1 MFTLKTGR
9 LRTFGMRIRR
19 SHNLGMEEARNR
31 ADRIAAD
38 LKQQF
43 SMRSAWRGDALEV
56 SGNGVNGELLVA
68 EDSIELNVRLGFA
81 LKLMEGPI
89 RSAIEA
95 TIDEELA

>member
-1 MFTLKTGR
+1 
-9 LRTFGMRIRR
+9 
-19 SHNLGMEEARNR
+19 MEEARNR

-43 SMRSAWRGDALEV
+43 SMRSKWHGDALKV
-56 SGNGVNGELLVA
+56 SGNGVSGELKVT
-68 EDSIELNVRLGFA
+68 EDSIELDVRLGFA

>member
-1 MFTLKTGR
+1 
-9 LRTFGMRIRR
+9 
-19 SHNLGMEEARNR
+19 MEEARNR

-43 SMRSAWRGDALEV
+43 SMRSTWHGDALKV
-56 SGNGVNGELLVA
+56 SGNGVSGQLMVA
-68 EDSIELNVRLGFA
+68 EDSIELDVRLGFA

-89 RSAIEA
+89 RSAIAA

>member
-1 MFTLKTGR
+1 
-9 LRTFGMRIRR
+9 MRIHRR
-19 SHNLGMEEARNR
+19 HNLGLEEARNR

-38 LKQQF
+38 LQQRF
-43 SMRSAWRGDALEV
+43 SLRSRWNGDALHVQGTGLKGQLHVDEE
-56 SGNGVNGELLVA
+56 N
-68 EDSIELNVRLGFA
+68 IELVVRLGIA

>member
-1 MFTLKTGR
+1 
-9 LRTFGMRIRR
+9 
-19 SHNLGMEEARNR
+19 MEEARNR

-43 SMRSAWRGDALEV
+43 SMRSKWHGDALKV
-56 SGNGVNGELLVA
+56 SGNGVSGELKVA
-68 EDSIELNVRLGFA
+68 EDSIELDVRLGFA

>member
-1 MFTLKTGR
+1 
-9 LRTFGMRIRR
+9 
-19 SHNLGMEEARNR
+19 MEEARNR

-43 SMRSAWRGDALEV
+43 SMRSTWHGDALKV
-56 SGNGVNGELLVA
+56 SGNGVSGQLMVA
-68 EDSIELNVRLGFA
+68 EDSIELDVRLGFA

>member
-1 MFTLKTGR
+1 MD
-9 LRTFGMRIRR
+9 
-19 SHNLGMEEARNR
+19 EARNR

-43 SMRSAWRGDALEV
+43 SLRSIWQGDALKV
-56 SGNGVNGELLVA
+56 SGNGVNGQLLVA
-68 EDSIELNVRLGFA
+68 EDNIELHVRLGFA

-95 TIDEELA
+95 MIDEELA

>member
-1 MFTLKTGR
+1 
-9 LRTFGMRIRR
+9 
-19 SHNLGMEEARNR
+19 MEEARNR

-43 SMRSAWRGDALEV
+43 SMRSVWRGDALEV
-56 SGNGVNGELLVA
+56 SGNGVNGQRKVA
-68 EDSIELNVRLGFA
+68 EDSIELVVRLGFA

>member
-1 MFTLKTGR
+1 
-9 LRTFGMRIRR
+9 
-19 SHNLGMEEARNR
+19 MEEARNR

-43 SMRSAWRGDALEV
+43 SMRSTWHGDALKV
-56 SGNGVNGELLVA
+56 SGNGVSGQLMVA

>member
-1 MFTLKTGR
+1 
-9 LRTFGMRIRR
+9 
-19 SHNLGMEEARNR
+19 MEEARNR

-43 SMRSAWRGDALEV
+43 SMRSTWHGDALKV
-56 SGNGVNGELLVA
+56 SGNGVSGQLKVA
-68 EDSIELNVRLGFA
+68 EDSIELDVRLGFA

>member
-1 MFTLKTGR
+1 
-9 LRTFGMRIRR
+9 
-19 SHNLGMEEARNR
+19 MEEARNR

-43 SMRSAWRGDALEV
+43 SMRSTWHGDALKV
-56 SGNGVNGELLVA
+56 SGNGVSGQLKVA
-68 EDSIELNVRLGFA
+68 EDSIELDVRLGLA

>member
-1 MFTLKTGR
+1 
-9 LRTFGMRIRR
+9 
-19 SHNLGMEEARNR
+19 MEEALNR

-43 SMRSAWRGDALEV
+43 SMRSTWHGDALKV
-56 SGNGVNGELLVA
+56 SGNGVSGQLMVA
-68 EDSIELNVRLGFA
+68 EDSIELDVRLGFA

>member
-1 MFTLKTGR
+1 
-9 LRTFGMRIRR
+9 
-19 SHNLGMEEARNR
+19 MEEARKR

-43 SMRSAWRGDALEV
+43 SLRSTWHGDAMKV
-56 SGNGVNGELLVA
+56 SGSGVNGQLMVA
-68 EDSIELNVRLGFA
+68 ADSIELDVRLGFA

>member
-1 MFTLKTGR
+1 
-9 LRTFGMRIRR
+9 
-19 SHNLGMEEARNR
+19 MEEARKR

-43 SMRSAWRGDALEV
+43 SLRSTWHGDAMKV
-56 SGNGVNGELLVA
+56 SGNGVNGQLMVA
-68 EDSIELNVRLGFA
+68 ADSIELDVRLGFA

-89 RSAIEA
+89 RSVIEA